1 MEEPKDKALDEV
13 FDSALALHHEI
24 TEGTEDTA
32 SKALQDKVKKA
43 ILMLEDATR
52 LVSLLDIFSRNEHH
66 KELPGEHLKYFL
78 LPVLLGDLTT
88 RLVEGERSEAVE
100 NAQVYYVDFL
110 QRCTDYSIVELASV
124 PTVTYV
130 KEEGEEE
137 KENVISG
144 KPDLAKMNAER
155 SGKMARFKETKQL
168 KEDLRLLQESLT
180 KGRDEEVVRQF
191 HIKLIKKFVN
201 SSLDEMASLKMEVE
215 MLQHMAKMRAGK
227 VMVEANPEPARK
239 LKPIVITADK
249 MQKEVYGL
257 GYPSLPVLSVDE
269 FYEQRVAEGWWK
281 PPPATTSALQDRAA
295 DPELER
301 RMKEA
306 EEREKD
312 EKEERGCEETRA
324 KAMAWDE
331 WTDEHR
337 RGEGNRKNM
346 G

>member
-32 SKALQDKVKKA
+32 SKALQDKVGETSTDITIGTINITITFILTIIVHKVKKA

-168 KEDLRLLQESLT
+168 KEDLRLLQESLA

-227 VMVEANPEPARK
+227 VMVEVNPKPTRK

-257 GYPSLPVLSVDE
+257 GYP
-269 FYEQRVAEGWWK
+269 R
-281 PPPATTSALQDRAA
+281 
-295 DPELER
+295 
-301 RMKEA
+301 
-306 EEREKD
+306 
-312 EKEERGCEETRA
+312 
-324 KAMAWDE
+324 
-331 WTDEHR
+331 
-337 RGEGNRKNM
+337 
-346 G
+346 

>member
-32 SKALQDKVKKA
+32 SKALQDKVGETSTDITIGTINITITFILTIIVHKVKKA

-88 RLVEGERSEAVE
+88 RLVESDRSEVVE

-168 KEDLRLLQESLT
+168 KEDLRLLQESLA

-227 VMVEANPEPARK
+227 VMVETNPEPARK
-239 LKPIVITADK
+239 LKPILITADK

-257 GYPSLPVLSVDE
+257 GYP
-269 FYEQRVAEGWWK
+269 R
-281 PPPATTSALQDRAA
+281 
-295 DPELER
+295 
-301 RMKEA
+301 
-306 EEREKD
+306 
-312 EKEERGCEETRA
+312 
-324 KAMAWDE
+324 
-331 WTDEHR
+331 
-337 RGEGNRKNM
+337 
-346 G
+346 

>member
-32 SKALQDKVKKA
+32 SKALQDKVGETSTDITIGTINITITFILTIIVHKVKKA

-168 KEDLRLLQESLT
+168 KEDLRLLQESLA

-227 VMVEANPEPARK
+227 VMVEVNPKPARK

-257 GYPSLPVLSVDE
+257 GYP
-269 FYEQRVAEGWWK
+269 R
-281 PPPATTSALQDRAA
+281 
-295 DPELER
+295 
-301 RMKEA
+301 
-306 EEREKD
+306 
-312 EKEERGCEETRA
+312 
-324 KAMAWDE
+324 
-331 WTDEHR
+331 
-337 RGEGNRKNM
+337 
-346 G
+346 

>member
-32 SKALQDKVKKA
+32 SKALQDKVGEANTIIAIGIINITITFLLTIIAYKVKKA

-168 KEDLRLLQESLT
+168 KEDLRLLQESLA

-257 GYPSLPVLSVDE
+257 GYP
-269 FYEQRVAEGWWK
+269 R
-281 PPPATTSALQDRAA
+281 
-295 DPELER
+295 
-301 RMKEA
+301 
-306 EEREKD
+306 
-312 EKEERGCEETRA
+312 
-324 KAMAWDE
+324 
-331 WTDEHR
+331 
-337 RGEGNRKNM
+337 
-346 G
+346 

>member
-32 SKALQDKVKKA
+32 SKGLQDKVKKA

-78 LPVLLGDLTT
+78 LPVLLGDLAS
-88 RLVEGERSEAVE
+88 RLTEGERSEAVE
-100 NAQVYYVDFL
+100 NAQIYYVDFL
-110 QRCTDYSIVELASV
+110 QRCNDYGLVELAVV
-124 PTVTYV
+124 PTVTPV
-130 KEEGEEE
+130 RGEEE

-168 KEDLRLLQESLT
+168 KEDLKQLQESLT
-180 KGRDEEVVRQF
+180 KGRDEEVVREF
-191 HIKLIKKFVN
+191 HLKLIRKFVN

-215 MLQHMAKMRAGK
+215 MLQHMARMKAGK
-227 VMVEANPEPARK
+227 VKVESDPQPTRK

-257 GYPSLPVLSVDE
+257 GYPRCS
-269 FYEQRVAEGWWK
+269 
-281 PPPATTSALQDRAA
+281 
-295 DPELER
+295 ER
-301 RMKEA
+301 CSFIFK
-306 EEREKD
+306 KD
-312 EKEERGCEETRA
+312 VWGRWLVRSFIY
-324 KAMAWDE
+324 
-331 WTDEHR
+331 
-337 RGEGNRKNM
+337 
-346 G
+346 

>member
-13 FDSALALHHEI
+13 FDSALGLHHEI

-32 SKALQDKVKKA
+32 SKALQDKVGEANTDISIGTINITITFMLTIIVNKVKKA

-168 KEDLRLLQESLT
+168 KEDLRLLQESLA

-257 GYPSLPVLSVDE
+257 GYP
-269 FYEQRVAEGWWK
+269 R
-281 PPPATTSALQDRAA
+281 
-295 DPELER
+295 
-301 RMKEA
+301 
-306 EEREKD
+306 
-312 EKEERGCEETRA
+312 
-324 KAMAWDE
+324 
-331 WTDEHR
+331 
-337 RGEGNRKNM
+337 
-346 G
+346 

>member
-32 SKALQDKVKKA
+32 SKALQDKVEEAFTIGAINITITFILTIIVHKVKKA

-168 KEDLRLLQESLT
+168 KEDLRLLQESLA

-215 MLQHMAKMRAGK
+215 MLQHMAKMKAGK

-257 GYPSLPVLSVDE
+257 GYPR
-269 FYEQRVAEGWWK
+269 YTKR
-281 PPPATTSALQDRAA
+281 
-295 DPELER
+295 
-301 RMKEA
+301 
-306 EEREKD
+306 
-312 EKEERGCEETRA
+312 
-324 KAMAWDE
+324 
-331 WTDEHR
+331 
-337 RGEGNRKNM
+337 
-346 G
+346 

>member
-32 SKALQDKVKKA
+32 SKALQDKVEEANTINIINIPITFILTIIVHKVKKA

-88 RLVEGERSEAVE
+88 RLVESDRSEVVE

-168 KEDLRLLQESLT
+168 KEDLRLLQESLA

-227 VMVEANPEPARK
+227 VMVEVNPKPARK

-257 GYPSLPVLSVDE
+257 GYP
-269 FYEQRVAEGWWK
+269 R
-281 PPPATTSALQDRAA
+281 
-295 DPELER
+295 
-301 RMKEA
+301 
-306 EEREKD
+306 
-312 EKEERGCEETRA
+312 
-324 KAMAWDE
+324 
-331 WTDEHR
+331 
-337 RGEGNRKNM
+337 
-346 G
+346 

>member
-32 SKALQDKVKKA
+32 SKALQDKVGEANTIITISTINITITFLLTIIVHKVKKA

-168 KEDLRLLQESLT
+168 KEDLRLLQESLA

-215 MLQHMAKMRAGK
+215 MLQHMAKMKAGK
-227 VMVEANPEPARK
+227 VMVEVNPEPARK

-257 GYPSLPVLSVDE
+257 GYP
-269 FYEQRVAEGWWK
+269 R
-281 PPPATTSALQDRAA
+281 
-295 DPELER
+295 
-301 RMKEA
+301 
-306 EEREKD
+306 
-312 EKEERGCEETRA
+312 
-324 KAMAWDE
+324 
-331 WTDEHR
+331 
-337 RGEGNRKNM
+337 
-346 G
+346 

>member
-32 SKALQDKVKKA
+32 SKALQDKVGETSTDITIGTINITITFILTIIVHKVKKA

-201 SSLDEMASLKMEVE
+201 CSLDEMASLKMEVE
-215 MLQHMAKMRAGK
+215 MLQHMAKMKAGK

-257 GYPSLPVLSVDE
+257 GYP
-269 FYEQRVAEGWWK
+269 R
-281 PPPATTSALQDRAA
+281 
-295 DPELER
+295 
-301 RMKEA
+301 
-306 EEREKD
+306 
-312 EKEERGCEETRA
+312 
-324 KAMAWDE
+324 
-331 WTDEHR
+331 
-337 RGEGNRKNM
+337 
-346 G
+346 

>member
-24 TEGTEDTA
+24 TEGTEETA
-32 SKALQDKVKKA
+32 SKGLQDKVKKA

-88 RLVEGERSEAVE
+88 RLTEGERSAAVE
-100 NAQVYYVDFL
+100 NAQIYYVDFL
-110 QRCTDYSIVELASV
+110 QRCNDYGLVELAAV
-124 PTVTYV
+124 PTVTSV
-130 KEEGEEE
+130 KGEGEEE

-168 KEDLRLLQESLT
+168 KEDLKQLQESLT
-180 KGRDEEVVRQF
+180 KGRDEEVVREF
-191 HIKLIKKFVN
+191 HMKLIRKFVN

-215 MLQHMAKMRAGK
+215 MLQHMARMKAGK
-227 VMVEANPEPARK
+227 VMMESEPEPARK

-257 GYPSLPVLSVDE
+257 GYPRCSEKQMLVADKSFFFPLGSLSNQPVYAQKQTLSKLL
-269 FYEQRVAEGWWK
+269 F
-281 PPPATTSALQDRAA
+281 SACLS
-295 DPELER
+295 
-301 RMKEA
+301 
-306 EEREKD
+306 
-312 EKEERGCEETRA
+312 
-324 KAMAWDE
+324 
-331 WTDEHR
+331 
-337 RGEGNRKNM
+337 
-346 G
+346 

>member
-32 SKALQDKVKKA
+32 SKALQDKVEEAFTIGAINITITFMLTIIVNKVKKA

-88 RLVEGERSEAVE
+88 RLVEGDRSEAVE

-124 PTVTYV
+124 PRVTYV

-257 GYPSLPVLSVDE
+257 GYPR
-269 FYEQRVAEGWWK
+269 YTKR
-281 PPPATTSALQDRAA
+281 
-295 DPELER
+295 
-301 RMKEA
+301 
-306 EEREKD
+306 
-312 EKEERGCEETRA
+312 
-324 KAMAWDE
+324 
-331 WTDEHR
+331 
-337 RGEGNRKNM
+337 
-346 G
+346 

>member
-32 SKALQDKVKKA
+32 SKALQDKVGETSTDITIGTINITITFILTIIVHKVKKA

-88 RLVEGERSEAVE
+88 RLVESDRSEVVE

-168 KEDLRLLQESLT
+168 KEDLRLLQESLA

-227 VMVEANPEPARK
+227 VMVETNPEPARK

-257 GYPSLPVLSVDE
+257 GYP
-269 FYEQRVAEGWWK
+269 R
-281 PPPATTSALQDRAA
+281 
-295 DPELER
+295 
-301 RMKEA
+301 
-306 EEREKD
+306 
-312 EKEERGCEETRA
+312 
-324 KAMAWDE
+324 
-331 WTDEHR
+331 
-337 RGEGNRKNM
+337 
-346 G
+346 

>member
-32 SKALQDKVKKA
+32 SKALQDKVEEAFTIGAINITITFILTIIVHKVKKA

-88 RLVEGERSEAVE
+88 RLVEGERSESVE

-168 KEDLRLLQESLT
+168 KEDLRLLQESLA

-215 MLQHMAKMRAGK
+215 MLQHMAKMKAGK

-239 LKPIVITADK
+239 LKLIVITADK

-257 GYPSLPVLSVDE
+257 GYPR
-269 FYEQRVAEGWWK
+269 YTKR
-281 PPPATTSALQDRAA
+281 
-295 DPELER
+295 
-301 RMKEA
+301 
-306 EEREKD
+306 
-312 EKEERGCEETRA
+312 
-324 KAMAWDE
+324 
-331 WTDEHR
+331 
-337 RGEGNRKNM
+337 
-346 G
+346 

>member
-32 SKALQDKVKKA
+32 SKALQDKVGEANTIITIITITFMLTIIVHKVKKA

-168 KEDLRLLQESLT
+168 KEDLRLLQESLA

-227 VMVEANPEPARK
+227 VMVEVNPKPARK

-257 GYPSLPVLSVDE
+257 GYP
-269 FYEQRVAEGWWK
+269 R
-281 PPPATTSALQDRAA
+281 
-295 DPELER
+295 
-301 RMKEA
+301 
-306 EEREKD
+306 
-312 EKEERGCEETRA
+312 
-324 KAMAWDE
+324 
-331 WTDEHR
+331 
-337 RGEGNRKNM
+337 
-346 G
+346 

>member
-32 SKALQDKVKKA
+32 SKALQDKVEEANTINIINIPITFILTIIVHKVKKA

-168 KEDLRLLQESLT
+168 KEDLRLLQESLA

-227 VMVEANPEPARK
+227 VMVEVNPKPARK

-257 GYPSLPVLSVDE
+257 GYP
-269 FYEQRVAEGWWK
+269 R
-281 PPPATTSALQDRAA
+281 
-295 DPELER
+295 
-301 RMKEA
+301 
-306 EEREKD
+306 
-312 EKEERGCEETRA
+312 
-324 KAMAWDE
+324 
-331 WTDEHR
+331 
-337 RGEGNRKNM
+337 
-346 G
+346 

>member
-32 SKALQDKVKKA
+32 SKGLQDKVKKA

-78 LPVLLGDLTT
+78 LPVLLGDLAS
-88 RLVEGERSEAVE
+88 RLTEGERSEAVE
-100 NAQVYYVDFL
+100 NAQIYYVDFL
-110 QRCTDYSIVELASV
+110 QRCNDYGLVELAVV
-124 PTVTYV
+124 PTVTPV
-130 KEEGEEE
+130 RGEGEEE

-168 KEDLRLLQESLT
+168 KEDLKQLQESLT
-180 KGRDEEVVRQF
+180 KGRDEEVVREF
-191 HIKLIKKFVN
+191 HLKLIRKFVN

-215 MLQHMAKMRAGK
+215 MLQHMARMKAGK
-227 VMVEANPEPARK
+227 VKVESDPQPTRK

-257 GYPSLPVLSVDE
+257 GYPRCS
-269 FYEQRVAEGWWK
+269 
-281 PPPATTSALQDRAA
+281 
-295 DPELER
+295 ER
-301 RMKEA
+301 CSFIFK
-306 EEREKD
+306 KD
-312 EKEERGCEETRA
+312 V
-324 KAMAWDE
+324 
-331 WTDEHR
+331 
-337 RGEGNRKNM
+337 
-346 G
+346 

>member
-32 SKALQDKVKKA
+32 SKALQDKVEEANTIITIATINITITFLLTIIVYKVKKA

-155 SGKMARFKETKQL
+155 SSKMARFKETKQL
-168 KEDLRLLQESLT
+168 TEDLRLLQESLA

-227 VMVEANPEPARK
+227 VMVEVNPKPARK

-257 GYPSLPVLSVDE
+257 GYP
-269 FYEQRVAEGWWK
+269 R
-281 PPPATTSALQDRAA
+281 
-295 DPELER
+295 
-301 RMKEA
+301 
-306 EEREKD
+306 
-312 EKEERGCEETRA
+312 
-324 KAMAWDE
+324 
-331 WTDEHR
+331 
-337 RGEGNRKNM
+337 
-346 G
+346 

>member
-32 SKALQDKVKKA
+32 SKALQDKVEEANTINIINIPITFILTIIVHKVKKA

-168 KEDLRLLQESLT
+168 KEDLRLLQESLA

-215 MLQHMAKMRAGK
+215 MLQHMAKMKAGK

-257 GYPSLPVLSVDE
+257 GYP
-269 FYEQRVAEGWWK
+269 R
-281 PPPATTSALQDRAA
+281 
-295 DPELER
+295 
-301 RMKEA
+301 
-306 EEREKD
+306 
-312 EKEERGCEETRA
+312 
-324 KAMAWDE
+324 
-331 WTDEHR
+331 
-337 RGEGNRKNM
+337 
-346 G
+346 

>member
-1 MEEPKDKALDEV
+1 MEEPKDEALDEV

-32 SKALQDKVKKA
+32 SKALQDKVEEANTINIINIPITFILTIIVHKVKKA

-168 KEDLRLLQESLT
+168 KEDLRLLQESLA

-215 MLQHMAKMRAGK
+215 MLQHMAKMKAGK

-257 GYPSLPVLSVDE
+257 GYP
-269 FYEQRVAEGWWK
+269 R
-281 PPPATTSALQDRAA
+281 
-295 DPELER
+295 
-301 RMKEA
+301 
-306 EEREKD
+306 
-312 EKEERGCEETRA
+312 
-324 KAMAWDE
+324 
-331 WTDEHR
+331 
-337 RGEGNRKNM
+337 
-346 G
+346 

>member
-32 SKALQDKVKKA
+32 SKALQDKVEEAFTIGAINITITFILTIIVHKVKKA

-124 PTVTYV
+124 PRVTYV

-168 KEDLRLLQESLT
+168 KEDLRLLQESLA

-215 MLQHMAKMRAGK
+215 MLQHMAGK

-257 GYPSLPVLSVDE
+257 GYPR
-269 FYEQRVAEGWWK
+269 YTKR
-281 PPPATTSALQDRAA
+281 
-295 DPELER
+295 
-301 RMKEA
+301 
-306 EEREKD
+306 
-312 EKEERGCEETRA
+312 
-324 KAMAWDE
+324 
-331 WTDEHR
+331 
-337 RGEGNRKNM
+337 
-346 G
+346 

>member
-32 SKALQDKVKKA
+32 SKALQDKVEEANTINIINIPITFILTIIVHKVKKA

-155 SGKMARFKETKQL
+155 SSKMARFKETKQL
-168 KEDLRLLQESLT
+168 KEDLRLLQESLA

-215 MLQHMAKMRAGK
+215 MLQHMAKMKAGK

-257 GYPSLPVLSVDE
+257 GYP
-269 FYEQRVAEGWWK
+269 R
-281 PPPATTSALQDRAA
+281 
-295 DPELER
+295 
-301 RMKEA
+301 
-306 EEREKD
+306 
-312 EKEERGCEETRA
+312 
-324 KAMAWDE
+324 
-331 WTDEHR
+331 
-337 RGEGNRKNM
+337 
-346 G
+346 

>member
-32 SKALQDKVKKA
+32 SKALQDKVEEANTIITISAINITITFLLTIIVHKVKKA

-168 KEDLRLLQESLT
+168 KEDLRLLQESLA

-257 GYPSLPVLSVDE
+257 GYP
-269 FYEQRVAEGWWK
+269 R
-281 PPPATTSALQDRAA
+281 
-295 DPELER
+295 
-301 RMKEA
+301 
-306 EEREKD
+306 
-312 EKEERGCEETRA
+312 
-324 KAMAWDE
+324 
-331 WTDEHR
+331 
-337 RGEGNRKNM
+337 
-346 G
+346 

>member
-32 SKALQDKVKKA
+32 SKALQDKVGEANTIIAIGIINITITFLLTIIVQKVKKA

-168 KEDLRLLQESLT
+168 KEDLRLLQESLA

-227 VMVEANPEPARK
+227 VMVEVNPKPARK

-257 GYPSLPVLSVDE
+257 GYP
-269 FYEQRVAEGWWK
+269 R
-281 PPPATTSALQDRAA
+281 
-295 DPELER
+295 
-301 RMKEA
+301 
-306 EEREKD
+306 
-312 EKEERGCEETRA
+312 
-324 KAMAWDE
+324 
-331 WTDEHR
+331 
-337 RGEGNRKNM
+337 
-346 G
+346 

>member
-32 SKALQDKVKKA
+32 SKALQDKVGEANTIIAIGIINITITFLLTIIAYKVKKA

-168 KEDLRLLQESLT
+168 KEDLRLLQESLA

-227 VMVEANPEPARK
+227 VMVEVNPKPARK

-257 GYPSLPVLSVDE
+257 GYP
-269 FYEQRVAEGWWK
+269 R
-281 PPPATTSALQDRAA
+281 
-295 DPELER
+295 
-301 RMKEA
+301 
-306 EEREKD
+306 
-312 EKEERGCEETRA
+312 
-324 KAMAWDE
+324 
-331 WTDEHR
+331 
-337 RGEGNRKNM
+337 
-346 G
+346 

>member
-32 SKALQDKVKKA
+32 SKALQDKVGEANTIIAIGIINITITFLLTIIAYKVKKA

-168 KEDLRLLQESLT
+168 KEDLRLLQESLA

-215 MLQHMAKMRAGK
+215 MLQHMAKMKAGK

-257 GYPSLPVLSVDE
+257 GYP
-269 FYEQRVAEGWWK
+269 R
-281 PPPATTSALQDRAA
+281 
-295 DPELER
+295 
-301 RMKEA
+301 
-306 EEREKD
+306 
-312 EKEERGCEETRA
+312 
-324 KAMAWDE
+324 
-331 WTDEHR
+331 
-337 RGEGNRKNM
+337 
-346 G
+346 

>member
-32 SKALQDKVKKA
+32 SKALQDKVGETSTDITIGTINITITFILTIIVHKVKKA

-227 VMVEANPEPARK
+227 VMVEVNPKPARK

-257 GYPSLPVLSVDE
+257 GYP
-269 FYEQRVAEGWWK
+269 R
-281 PPPATTSALQDRAA
+281 
-295 DPELER
+295 
-301 RMKEA
+301 
-306 EEREKD
+306 
-312 EKEERGCEETRA
+312 
-324 KAMAWDE
+324 
-331 WTDEHR
+331 
-337 RGEGNRKNM
+337 
-346 G
+346 

>member
-32 SKALQDKVKKA
+32 SKALQDKVGETSTDITIGTINITITFILTIIVHKVKKA

-168 KEDLRLLQESLT
+168 KEDLRLLQESLA

-215 MLQHMAKMRAGK
+215 MLQHMAKMKAGK

-257 GYPSLPVLSVDE
+257 GYP
-269 FYEQRVAEGWWK
+269 R
-281 PPPATTSALQDRAA
+281 
-295 DPELER
+295 
-301 RMKEA
+301 
-306 EEREKD
+306 
-312 EKEERGCEETRA
+312 
-324 KAMAWDE
+324 
-331 WTDEHR
+331 
-337 RGEGNRKNM
+337 
-346 G
+346 

>member
-32 SKALQDKVKKA
+32 SKALQDKVEEANTIGAINITITFMLTIIVNKVKKA

-168 KEDLRLLQESLT
+168 KEDLRLLQESLA

-215 MLQHMAKMRAGK
+215 MLQHMAKMKAGK

-257 GYPSLPVLSVDE
+257 GYPR
-269 FYEQRVAEGWWK
+269 YTKR
-281 PPPATTSALQDRAA
+281 
-295 DPELER
+295 
-301 RMKEA
+301 
-306 EEREKD
+306 
-312 EKEERGCEETRA
+312 
-324 KAMAWDE
+324 
-331 WTDEHR
+331 
-337 RGEGNRKNM
+337 
-346 G
+346 

>member
-13 FDSALALHHEI
+13 FDSALALHYDI

-32 SKALQDKVKKA
+32 SKALQDKVVETSTDITIGTINITITFILTIIVHKVKKA

-110 QRCTDYSIVELASV
+110 QRCTDYSIVELGSV

-227 VMVEANPEPARK
+227 VMVEVNPKPARK

-257 GYPSLPVLSVDE
+257 GYP
-269 FYEQRVAEGWWK
+269 R
-281 PPPATTSALQDRAA
+281 
-295 DPELER
+295 
-301 RMKEA
+301 
-306 EEREKD
+306 
-312 EKEERGCEETRA
+312 
-324 KAMAWDE
+324 
-331 WTDEHR
+331 
-337 RGEGNRKNM
+337 
-346 G
+346 